1 MQFPAD
7 WTEDLV
13 RKPICGVL
21 AVAVIAGVTF
31 KEATL
36 AIKANMLPHQK
47 RHGGKTYHEQRLGAL
62 KQLGVEFHDQLRLDR
77 ITLNHWLCSSNPISG
92 TMYMINVTG
101 HVIIY
106 KDGFVI
112 DQRGKVPY
120 EEYPNK
126 RQYVRN
132 VTRII

>member
-1 MQFPAD
+1 MQFPVD

-21 AVAVIAGVTF
+21 AVAVVAGVTF
-31 KEATL
+31 KKATL

-62 KQLGVEFHDQLRLDR
+62 RDLGIKFHDQMWDKVALNRF
-77 ITLNHWLCSSNPISG
+77 ITGAAQPD

-101 HVIIY
+101 HVIVY